1 MKIRPIH
8 VVVLVLISAGAILA
22 YDVVISSLNPYMT
35 VSQVAGNSTYLQQ
48 EIQILA
54 TVSNFS
60 VEDEGTLLVYLTDGN
75 STIMA
80 HYSGVPPQGLKIG
93 EKIVVIGVLTAPD
106 RMNATQIL
114 VKCPS
119 KYE

>member
-8 VVVLVLISAGAILA
+8 VVVFFLISASAILA
-22 YDVVISSLNPYMT
+22 YGAMISSLNPYLT
-35 VSQVAGNSTYLQQ
+35 VSQVTGNSTYLHQ
-48 EIQILA
+48 EIQLLA

-60 VEDEGTLLVYLTDGN
+60 IEDEGTLLINLTDGN

-93 EKIVVIGVLTAPD
+93 EKIVVIGVLIAPN
-106 RMNATQIL
+106 RINTTQLL